1 MQTFFCVMAWPDGG
15 TAEMMVE
22 ACETMTAAQA
32 CRRQKETRYPAWRFR
47 IAEMVR

>member
-1 MQTFFCVMAWPDGG
+1 MQTIFCVMAWPNGG
-15 TAEMMVE
+15 TAEMMIE
-22 ACETMTAAQA
+22 TFETMAGAQA